1 VHIFVDSAD
10 IQTIEQ
16 ALKSGYIYGVTTNP
30 TLLQRAN
37 VRVQQVL
44 SLAKQII
51 ELGAHE
57 VHLQV
62 YSEDM
67 NHILEDAT
75 RLAEIDSQRVVVK
88 IPATPAGYAATAQLA
103 TQGMRVTLTAVYT
116 VAQAILAQSVGA
128 RYIAVYLGRM
138 RDDGLDAFALVGQ
151 MQRTLNAQRASVEIL
166 AASVRSPAE
175 VEAVAE
181 LQVAAVTLP
190 LVVLRQLPE
199 SPRTMAAAATFNAAV
214 QSLR

>member
-1 VHIFVDSAD
+1 VNIFIDSAD

-16 ALKSGYIYGVTTNP
+16 ALKSGYVYGVTTNP
-30 TLLQRAN
+30 TLLQRAS
-37 VRVQQVL
+37 VRSQQVP

-51 ELGAHE
+51 ELGASE
-57 VHLQV
+57 LHLQV
-62 YSEDM
+62 YSEDTSQM
-67 NHILEDAT
+67 FQEAA
-75 RLAEIDSQRVVVK
+75 RLVEIDPKRVVVK
-88 IPATPAGYAATAQLA
+88 IPATPSGFAATAQLA
-103 TQGMRVTLTAVYT
+103 SQGVRVTLTAVYT

-138 RDDGLDAFALVGQ
+138 RDDGLDALALVGQ

-166 AASVRSPAE
+166 VASVRSPAE

-190 LVVLRQLPE
+190 LAVLQQLPE
-199 SPRTMAAAATFNAAV
+199 SPGTMAAVAAFSDASK
-214 QSLR
+214 SLQ

>member
-1 VHIFVDSAD
+1 MNIFIDSAD

-16 ALKSGYIYGVTTNP
+16 ALKSGYVYGVTTNP
-30 TLLQRAN
+30 TLLQRAS
-37 VRVQQVL
+37 VRSQQVP

-51 ELGAHE
+51 ELGASE
-57 VHLQV
+57 LHLQV
-62 YSEDM
+62 YSEDTSQM
-67 NHILEDAT
+67 FQEAA
-75 RLAEIDSQRVVVK
+75 RLVEIDPKRVVVK
-88 IPATPAGYAATAQLA
+88 IPATPAGFAATAQLA
-103 TQGMRVTLTAVYT
+103 SQGVRVTLTAVYT

-138 RDDGLDAFALVGQ
+138 RDDGLDALALVGQ

-166 AASVRSPAE
+166 VASVRSPAE

-190 LVVLRQLPE
+190 LAVFQQLPE
-199 SPRTMAAAATFNAAV
+199 SPGTMAAVSAFSDASK
-214 QSLR
+214 SLQ

>member
-1 VHIFVDSAD
+1 VNIFIDSAD

-16 ALKSGYIYGVTTNP
+16 ALKSGYVYGVTTNP
-30 TLLQRAN
+30 TLLQRAS
-37 VRVQQVL
+37 VRSQQVP

-51 ELGAHE
+51 ELGASE
-57 VHLQV
+57 LHLQV
-62 YSEDM
+62 YSEDTSQM
-67 NHILEDAT
+67 FQEAA
-75 RLAEIDSQRVVVK
+75 RLVEIDPKRVVVK
-88 IPATPAGYAATAQLA
+88 IPATPAGFAATAQLA
-103 TQGMRVTLTAVYT
+103 SQGVRVTLTAVYT

-138 RDDGLDAFALVGQ
+138 RDDGLDALALVGQ

-166 AASVRSPAE
+166 VASVRSPAE

-190 LVVLRQLPE
+190 LAVLQQLPE
-199 SPRTMAAAATFNAAV
+199 SPGTMAAVAAFTEASK
-214 QSLR
+214 SLQ

>member
-1 VHIFVDSAD
+1 VNIFIDSAD

-16 ALKSGYIYGVTTNP
+16 ALKSGYVYGVTTNP
-30 TLLQRAN
+30 TLLQRAS
-37 VRVQQVL
+37 VRSQQVP

-51 ELGAHE
+51 ELGASE
-57 VHLQV
+57 LHLQV
-62 YSEDM
+62 YSEDTSQM
-67 NHILEDAT
+67 FQDAA
-75 RLAEIDSQRVVVK
+75 RLVEIDPKRVVVK
-88 IPATPAGYAATAQLA
+88 IPATPAGFAATAQLA
-103 TQGMRVTLTAVYT
+103 SQGVRVTLTAVYT

-138 RDDGLDAFALVGQ
+138 RDDGLDALALVGQ

-166 AASVRSPAE
+166 VASVRSPAE

-190 LVVLRQLPE
+190 LAVLQQLPE
-199 SPRTMAAAATFNAAV
+199 SPGTMAAVAAFSDASK
-214 QSLR
+214 SLQ

>member
-1 VHIFVDSAD
+1 MHIFIDSAD

-16 ALKSGYIYGVTTNP
+16 ALKSGYVYGVTTNP
-30 TLLQRAN
+30 TLLQRAS
-37 VRVQQVL
+37 VRAQQVP

-51 ELGAHE
+51 ELGASE
-57 VHLQV
+57 LHLQV
-62 YSEDM
+62 YSGDTAQMLQE
-67 NHILEDAT
+67 AA
-75 RLAEIDSQRVVVK
+75 RLVEIDPKRVVVK
-88 IPATPAGYAATAQLA
+88 IPATPAGFAATAQLA
-103 TQGMRVTLTAVYT
+103 SQGVRVTLTAVYT

-138 RDDGLDAFALVGQ
+138 RDDGLDALALVGQ

-190 LVVLRQLPE
+190 LAVLQQLPE
-199 SPRTMAAAATFNAAV
+199 SPRTMAAVAVFNEAV
-214 QSLR
+214 RSLR